1 MFKSI
6 YRVIPESFRRK
17 AIFVAATIFVRAL
30 LNFVGIAMLVPVL
43 MIIIG
48 GDIEA
53 NPYMSK
59 AYEWLGLSAEGFVA
73 TVCGMV
79 VGVLVI
85 KNVLNLLL
93 YRAERSYIFTLYKY
107 LSRRLYVSYYQRG
120 LGFIKRSNSAHL
132 ARDVNAVSLMF
143 ATGVLKPLAQIA
155 GEVVLLAIFL
165 IALVLYSP
173 YLALVAI
180 AIFAPIVLLFYA
192 AVRRR
197 LREVGSREN
206 EVQRAK
212 NRIVAETFR
221 GYVDVKIGGAMPYM
235 LRSFDEMMTEIVD
248 LRNRHASIAMLPPAF
263 IEIGVVV
270 GLVAMAICGR
280 SSDADTQLMFGI
292 FVVAALRLLPV
303 VRNIMSAW
311 STLRFNNYS
320 VDTLKDIDLK
330 DCSEEI
336 LSTTERIE
344 LKKSIE
350 LDDVSFR
357 FDDAESDTLSHLSL
371 TINCGERVGIR
382 GASGVG
388 KTTLF
393 NIILGLYRP
402 TAGRIAIDG
411 EELTNKNIAMWQN
424 SIGYVSQSVFITDA
438 TIAENI
444 AFGVDN
450 VPHDGIEN
458 AAKLSDVHGN
468 IVDFQ
473 LGYDTVLGER
483 GVTVSGGQK
492 QRISI
497 ARALMKDAP
506 ILILDDSV
514 SAVDTKTEKIIL
526 ENLRTT
532 RAWRT
537 TILIAHRI
545 STIERM
551 DKILFLDDGRLL
563 AVGTHEELYETC
575 PDYRRMVDLQKL
587 EEEGAAS

>member
-248 LRNRHASIAMLPPAF
+248 LRNRHASITMLPPAF

-402 TAGRIAIDG
+402 TAGRITIDG

-444 AFGVDN
+444 AFGVDAKEIDYDLVN
-450 VPHDGIEN
+450 RVIE
-458 AAKLSDVHGN
+458 LSDLKPF
-468 IVDFQ
+468 VDSLTNGVNSRIGE
-473 LGYDTVLGER
+473 LGTRL
-483 GVTVSGGQK
+483 SGGQR
-492 QRISI
+492 QRMGI
-497 ARALMKDAP
+497 ARALYKRCNVLLFDEATSS
-506 ILILDDSV
+506 LDSH
-514 SAVDTKTEKIIL
+514 TENNINNAIYRLSTEQKGLTIIV
-526 ENLRTT
+526 
-532 RAWRT
+532 
-537 TILIAHRI
+537 IAHRE
-545 STIERM
+545 SS
-551 DKILFLDDGRLL
+551 
-563 AVGTHEELYETC
+563 
-575 PDYRRMVDLQKL
+575 L
-587 EEEGAAS
+587 EYCDRIITLE

>member
-311 STLRFNNYS
+311 STLRFNLYS

-357 FDDAESDTLSHLSL
+357 FDDAQSDTLSHLSL

-444 AFGVDN
+444 AFGVDAKEIDYDLVN
-450 VPHDGIEN
+450 RVIE
-458 AAKLSDVHGN
+458 LSDLKPF
-468 IVDFQ
+468 VDSLTNGVNSRIGE
-473 LGYDTVLGER
+473 LGTRL
-483 GVTVSGGQK
+483 SGGQR
-492 QRISI
+492 QRMGI
-497 ARALMKDAP
+497 ARALYKRCNVLLFDEATSS
-506 ILILDDSV
+506 LDSH
-514 SAVDTKTEKIIL
+514 TENNINNAIYRLSTEQKGLTIIV
-526 ENLRTT
+526 
-532 RAWRT
+532 
-537 TILIAHRI
+537 IAHRE
-545 STIERM
+545 SS
-551 DKILFLDDGRLL
+551 
-563 AVGTHEELYETC
+563 
-575 PDYRRMVDLQKL
+575 L
-587 EEEGAAS
+587 EYCDRIITLE

>member
-180 AIFAPIVLLFYA
+180 AIFAPIVLLVDA

-311 STLRFNNYS
+311 STLRFNLYS

-357 FDDAESDTLSHLSL
+357 FDDAQSDTLSHLSL

-444 AFGVDN
+444 AFGVDAKEIDYDLVN
-450 VPHDGIEN
+450 RVIE
-458 AAKLSDVHGN
+458 LSDLKPF
-468 IVDFQ
+468 VDSLTNGVNSRIGE
-473 LGYDTVLGER
+473 LGTRL
-483 GVTVSGGQK
+483 SGGQR
-492 QRISI
+492 QRMGI
-497 ARALMKDAP
+497 ARALYKRCNVLLFDEATSS
-506 ILILDDSV
+506 LDSH
-514 SAVDTKTEKIIL
+514 TENNINNAIYRLSTEQKGLTIIV
-526 ENLRTT
+526 
-532 RAWRT
+532 
-537 TILIAHRI
+537 IAHRE
-545 STIERM
+545 SS
-551 DKILFLDDGRLL
+551 
-563 AVGTHEELYETC
+563 
-575 PDYRRMVDLQKL
+575 L
-587 EEEGAAS
+587 EYCDRIITLE

>member
-1 MFKSI
+1 M
-6 YRVIPESFRRK
+6 
-17 AIFVAATIFVRAL
+17 FVAVTIFVRAL

-43 MIIIG
+43 MIIVG

-53 NPYMSK
+53 NPYMSR

-73 TVCGMV
+73 AVCGV
-79 VGVLVI
+79 VIGVLVL
-85 KNVLNLLL
+85 KNVLNQLL
-93 YRAERSYIFTLYKY
+93 YRAERSYIFSLYKY
-107 LSRRLYVSYYQRG
+107 LSRRLYISYYQRG

-155 GEVVLLAIFL
+155 GEIMLLVIF
-165 IALVLYSP
+165 ITALVLYSP
-173 YLALVAI
+173 YLALVAMV
-180 AIFAPIVLLFYA
+180 IFVPIVLLFYV

-212 NRIVAETFR
+212 NRIVAETYR

-235 LRSFDEMMTEIVD
+235 LRSFDDMMTEIVD
-248 LRNRHASIAMLPPAF
+248 LRNRHASIAMLPQAF

-270 GLVAMAICGR
+270 GLVIMAIWGQ
-280 SSDADTQLMFGI
+280 SGDADRQLMFGI
-292 FVVAALRLLPV
+292 FVVAAIRLLPV

-320 VDTLKDIDLK
+320 VDTLKDIDLE

-336 LSTTERIE
+336 LSTTERID
-344 LKKSIE
+344 LKQSIE

-357 FDDAESDTLSHLSL
+357 FDDAQSDTLSHFSL

-402 TAGRIAIDG
+402 TGGRIMVDG
-411 EELTNKNIAMWQN
+411 TELNDENVAMWQN
-424 SIGYVSQSVFITDA
+424 SIGYVSQNVFITDA

-444 AFGVDN
+444 AFGINASDIDYDLVNKVIELADLKPFVDSLA
-450 VPHDGIEN
+450 DGVSSRIGE
-458 AAKLSDVHGN
+458 
-468 IVDFQ
+468 
-473 LGYDTVLGER
+473 LGSRL
-483 GVTVSGGQK
+483 SGGQR
-492 QRISI
+492 QRIGI
-497 ARALMKDAP
+497 ARALYKRCNVLLFDEATSS
-506 ILILDDSV
+506 LD
-514 SAVDTKTEKIIL
+514 KHTENNINNAIYRLSTEQKGLTIIV
-526 ENLRTT
+526 
-532 RAWRT
+532 
-537 TILIAHRI
+537 IAHRE
-545 STIERM
+545 SS
-551 DKILFLDDGRLL
+551 
-563 AVGTHEELYETC
+563 
-575 PDYRRMVDLQKL
+575 L
-587 EEEGAAS
+587 EYCDRIITLE

>member
-1 MFKSI
+1 MFKSV
-6 YRVIPESFRRK
+6 YRVIPESFRRR
-17 AIFVAATIFVRAL
+17 ALFVAVTIFVRAL

-43 MIIIG
+43 MIIVG

-73 TVCGMV
+73 AVCGMV

-85 KNVLNLLL
+85 KNVLNQLL
-93 YRAERSYIFTLYKY
+93 YRAERSYIFSLYKY

-143 ATGVLKPLAQIA
+143 ATGVLKPMAQIA
-155 GEVVLLAIFL
+155 GEIMLLFIFL
-165 IALVLYSP
+165 TALVLYSP
-173 YLALVAI
+173 YLALVAM
-180 AIFAPIVLLFYA
+180 AIFVPIVLLFYA

-212 NRIVAETFR
+212 NRIVAETYR

-235 LRSFDEMMTEIVD
+235 LRSFDEMMTEIVH
-248 LRNRHASIAMLPPAF
+248 LRNRHASIAMLPQAF

-270 GLVAMAICGR
+270 GLVAMAIWGH
-280 SSDADTQLMFGI
+280 SSDQDMQLMFGI
-292 FVVAALRLLPV
+292 FVVAAIRLLPV

-320 VDTLKDIDLK
+320 VDTLKDIDLE

-336 LSTTERIE
+336 LSTTERID
-344 LKKSIE
+344 LKQSIE
-350 LDDVSFR
+350 LDDISFR
-357 FDDAESDTLSHLSL
+357 FDDAQSDTLSHFSL

-402 TAGRIAIDG
+402 TSGRIAVDG
-411 EELTNKNIAMWQN
+411 VELTNENIAMWQN
-424 SIGYVSQSVFITDA
+424 SIGYVSQNVFITDA

-444 AFGVDN
+444 AFGV
-450 VPHDGIEN
+450 N
-458 AAKLSDVHGN
+458 AADIDYDLVNKVIELADLKPFIDSLAGGVNSRIGE
-468 IVDFQ
+468 
-473 LGYDTVLGER
+473 LGSRL
-483 GVTVSGGQK
+483 SGGQR
-492 QRISI
+492 QRIGI
-497 ARALMKDAP
+497 ARALYKQCNVLLFDEATSS
-506 ILILDDSV
+506 LDQHTENNINNAISRL
-514 SAVDTKTEKIIL
+514 SAEQKGLTIIV
-526 ENLRTT
+526 
-532 RAWRT
+532 
-537 TILIAHRI
+537 IAHRE
-545 STIERM
+545 SS
-551 DKILFLDDGRLL
+551 
-563 AVGTHEELYETC
+563 
-575 PDYRRMVDLQKL
+575 L
-587 EEEGAAS
+587 EYCNRIITLE

>member
-6 YRVIPESFRRK
+6 YRVIPESFRRR
-17 AIFVAATIFVRAL
+17 ALFVAVTIFVRAL

-43 MIIIG
+43 MIIVG

-73 TVCGMV
+73 AVCGMV

-85 KNVLNLLL
+85 KNVLNQLL
-93 YRAERSYIFTLYKY
+93 YRAERSYIFSLYKY

-143 ATGVLKPLAQIA
+143 ATGVLKPMAQIA
-155 GEVVLLAIFL
+155 GEIMLLLIFL
-165 IALVLYSP
+165 TALVLYSP
-173 YLALVAI
+173 YLALVAM
-180 AIFAPIVLLFYA
+180 AIFVPIVLLFYA

-212 NRIVAETFR
+212 NRIVAETYR

-235 LRSFDEMMTEIVD
+235 LRSFDEMMTEIVH
-248 LRNRHASIAMLPPAF
+248 LRNRHASIAMLPQAF

-270 GLVAMAICGR
+270 GLVAMAIWGH
-280 SSDADTQLMFGI
+280 SSDQDIQLMFGI
-292 FVVAALRLLPV
+292 FVVAAIRLLPV

-320 VDTLKDIDLK
+320 VDTLKDIDLE

-336 LSTTERIE
+336 LSTTERID
-344 LKKSIE
+344 LKQSIE
-350 LDDVSFR
+350 LDDISFR
-357 FDDAESDTLSHLSL
+357 FDDAQSDTLSHFSL

-402 TAGRIAIDG
+402 TSGRIAVDG
-411 EELTNKNIAMWQN
+411 VELTNENIAMWQN
-424 SIGYVSQSVFITDA
+424 SIGYVSQNVFITDA

-444 AFGVDN
+444 AFGL
-450 VPHDGIEN
+450 N
-458 AAKLSDVHGN
+458 AADIDYDLVNKVIELADLKPFIDSLAGGVNSRIGE
-468 IVDFQ
+468 
-473 LGYDTVLGER
+473 LGSRL
-483 GVTVSGGQK
+483 SGGQR
-492 QRISI
+492 QRIGI
-497 ARALMKDAP
+497 ARALYKQCNVLLFDEATSS
-506 ILILDDSV
+506 LDQHTENNINNAISRL
-514 SAVDTKTEKIIL
+514 SAEQKGLTIIV
-526 ENLRTT
+526 
-532 RAWRT
+532 
-537 TILIAHRI
+537 IAHRE
-545 STIERM
+545 SS
-551 DKILFLDDGRLL
+551 
-563 AVGTHEELYETC
+563 
-575 PDYRRMVDLQKL
+575 L
-587 EEEGAAS
+587 EYCDRIITLE

>member
-444 AFGVDN
+444 AFGVDSKEIDYDLVN
-450 VPHDGIEN
+450 RVIE
-458 AAKLSDVHGN
+458 LSDLKPF
-468 IVDFQ
+468 VDSLTNGVNSRIGE
-473 LGYDTVLGER
+473 LGTRL
-483 GVTVSGGQK
+483 SGGQR
-492 QRISI
+492 QRMGI
-497 ARALMKDAP
+497 ARALYKRCNVLLFDEATSS
-506 ILILDDSV
+506 LDSH
-514 SAVDTKTEKIIL
+514 TENNINNAIYRLSTEQKGLTIIV
-526 ENLRTT
+526 
-532 RAWRT
+532 
-537 TILIAHRI
+537 IAHRE
-545 STIERM
+545 SS
-551 DKILFLDDGRLL
+551 
-563 AVGTHEELYETC
+563 
-575 PDYRRMVDLQKL
+575 L
-587 EEEGAAS
+587 EYCDRIITLE

>member
-1 MFKSI
+1 M
-6 YRVIPESFRRK
+6 
-17 AIFVAATIFVRAL
+17 FVAVTIFVRAL

-43 MIIIG
+43 MIIVG

-53 NPYMSK
+53 NPYMSR

-73 TVCGMV
+73 AVCGV
-79 VGVLVI
+79 VIGVLVL
-85 KNVLNLLL
+85 KNVLNQLL
-93 YRAERSYIFTLYKY
+93 YRAERSYIFSLYKY
-107 LSRRLYVSYYQRG
+107 LSRRLYISYYQRG

-155 GEVVLLAIFL
+155 GEIMLLVIF
-165 IALVLYSP
+165 ITALVLYSP
-173 YLALVAI
+173 YLALVAMV
-180 AIFAPIVLLFYA
+180 IFVPIVLLFYV

-212 NRIVAETFR
+212 NRIVAETYR

-235 LRSFDEMMTEIVD
+235 LRSFDDMMTEIVA
-248 LRNRHASIAMLPPAF
+248 LRNRHASIAMLPQAF

-270 GLVAMAICGR
+270 GLVIMAIWGQ
-280 SSDADTQLMFGI
+280 SGDADRQLMFGI
-292 FVVAALRLLPV
+292 FVVAAIRLLPV

-320 VDTLKDIDLK
+320 VDTLKDIDLE

-336 LSTTERIE
+336 LSTTERID
-344 LKKSIE
+344 LKQSIE

-357 FDDAESDTLSHLSL
+357 FDDAQSDTLSHFSL

-402 TAGRIAIDG
+402 TGGRIMVDG
-411 EELTNKNIAMWQN
+411 TELNDENVAMWQN
-424 SIGYVSQSVFITDA
+424 SIGYVSQNVFITDA

-444 AFGVDN
+444 AFGINASDIDYDLVNKVIELADLKPFVDSLA
-450 VPHDGIEN
+450 DGVSSRIGE
-458 AAKLSDVHGN
+458 
-468 IVDFQ
+468 
-473 LGYDTVLGER
+473 LGSRL
-483 GVTVSGGQK
+483 SGGQR
-492 QRISI
+492 QRIGI
-497 ARALMKDAP
+497 ARALYKRCNVLLFDEATSS
-506 ILILDDSV
+506 LD
-514 SAVDTKTEKIIL
+514 KNTENNINNAIYRLSTEQKGLTIIV
-526 ENLRTT
+526 
-532 RAWRT
+532 
-537 TILIAHRI
+537 IAHRE
-545 STIERM
+545 SS
-551 DKILFLDDGRLL
+551 
-563 AVGTHEELYETC
+563 
-575 PDYRRMVDLQKL
+575 L
-587 EEEGAAS
+587 EYCDRIITLE

>member
-1 MFKSI
+1 MFRSI
-6 YRVIPESFRRK
+6 YRVIPESFRRR
-17 AIFVAATIFVRAL
+17 AMFVAVTIFVRAL

-43 MIIIG
+43 MIIVG

-53 NPYMSK
+53 NPYMSR

-73 TVCGMV
+73 AVCGV
-79 VGVLVI
+79 VIGVLVL
-85 KNVLNLLL
+85 KNVLNQLL
-93 YRAERSYIFTLYKY
+93 YRAERSYIFSLYKH
-107 LSRRLYVSYYQRG
+107 LSRRLYISYYQRG

-155 GEVVLLAIFL
+155 GEIMLLVIF
-165 IALVLYSP
+165 ITALVLYSP
-173 YLALVAI
+173 YLALVAMV
-180 AIFAPIVLLFYA
+180 IFVPIVLLFYV

-212 NRIVAETFR
+212 NRIVAETYR

-235 LRSFDEMMTEIVD
+235 LRSFDDMMTEIVA
-248 LRNRHASIAMLPPAF
+248 LRNRHASIAMLPQAF

-270 GLVAMAICGR
+270 GLVIMAIWGQ
-280 SSDADTQLMFGI
+280 SGDADRQLMFGI
-292 FVVAALRLLPV
+292 FVVAAIRLLPV

-320 VDTLKDIDLK
+320 VDTLKDIDLE

-336 LSTTERIE
+336 LSTTERID
-344 LKKSIE
+344 LKQSIE

-357 FDDAESDTLSHLSL
+357 FDDAQSDTLSHFSL

-402 TAGRIAIDG
+402 TGGRIMVDG
-411 EELTNKNIAMWQN
+411 TELNDENVAMWQN
-424 SIGYVSQSVFITDA
+424 SIGYVSQNVFITDA

-444 AFGVDN
+444 AFGINASDIDYDLVNKVIELADLKPFVDSLA
-450 VPHDGIEN
+450 DGVSSRIGE
-458 AAKLSDVHGN
+458 
-468 IVDFQ
+468 
-473 LGYDTVLGER
+473 LGSRL
-483 GVTVSGGQK
+483 SGGQR
-492 QRISI
+492 QRIGI
-497 ARALMKDAP
+497 ARALYKRCNVLLFDEATSS
-506 ILILDDSV
+506 LD
-514 SAVDTKTEKIIL
+514 KNTENNINNAIYRLSTEQKGLTIIV
-526 ENLRTT
+526 
-532 RAWRT
+532 
-537 TILIAHRI
+537 IAHRE
-545 STIERM
+545 SS
-551 DKILFLDDGRLL
+551 
-563 AVGTHEELYETC
+563 
-575 PDYRRMVDLQKL
+575 L
-587 EEEGAAS
+587 EYCDRIITLE

>member
-1 MFKSI
+1 MYICRMFKSI
-6 YRVIPESFRRK
+6 YRVIPESFRRR
-17 AIFVAATIFVRAL
+17 ALFVAVTIFVRAL

-43 MIIIG
+43 MIIVG

-73 TVCGMV
+73 AVCGMV

-85 KNVLNLLL
+85 KNVLNQLL
-93 YRAERSYIFTLYKY
+93 YRAERSYIFSLYKY

-143 ATGVLKPLAQIA
+143 ATGVLKPMAQIA
-155 GEVVLLAIFL
+155 GEIMLLLIFL
-165 IALVLYSP
+165 TALVLYSP
-173 YLALVAI
+173 YLALVAM
-180 AIFAPIVLLFYA
+180 AIFVPIVLLFYA

-212 NRIVAETFR
+212 NRIVAETYR

-235 LRSFDEMMTEIVD
+235 LRSFDEMMTEIVH
-248 LRNRHASIAMLPPAF
+248 LRNRHASIAMLPQAF

-270 GLVAMAICGR
+270 GLVAMAIWGH
-280 SSDADTQLMFGI
+280 SSDQDIQLMFGI
-292 FVVAALRLLPV
+292 FVVAAIRLLPV

-320 VDTLKDIDLK
+320 VDTLKDIDLE

-336 LSTTERIE
+336 LSTTERID
-344 LKKSIE
+344 LKQSIE
-350 LDDVSFR
+350 LDDISFR
-357 FDDAESDTLSHLSL
+357 FDDAQSDTLSHFSL

-402 TAGRIAIDG
+402 TSGRIAVDG
-411 EELTNKNIAMWQN
+411 VELTNENIAMWQN
-424 SIGYVSQSVFITDA
+424 SIGYVSQNVFITDA

-444 AFGVDN
+444 AFGL
-450 VPHDGIEN
+450 N
-458 AAKLSDVHGN
+458 AADIDYDLVNKVIELADLKPFIDSLAGGVNSRIGE
-468 IVDFQ
+468 
-473 LGYDTVLGER
+473 LGSRL
-483 GVTVSGGQK
+483 SGGQR
-492 QRISI
+492 QRIGI
-497 ARALMKDAP
+497 ARALYKQCNVLLFDEATSS
-506 ILILDDSV
+506 LDQHTENNINNAISRL
-514 SAVDTKTEKIIL
+514 SAEQKGLTIIV
-526 ENLRTT
+526 
-532 RAWRT
+532 
-537 TILIAHRI
+537 IAHRE
-545 STIERM
+545 SS
-551 DKILFLDDGRLL
+551 
-563 AVGTHEELYETC
+563 
-575 PDYRRMVDLQKL
+575 L
-587 EEEGAAS
+587 EYCDRIITLE

>member
-444 AFGVDN
+444 AFGVDAKEIDYDLVN
-450 VPHDGIEN
+450 RVIE
-458 AAKLSDVHGN
+458 LSDLKPF
-468 IVDFQ
+468 VDSLTNGVNSRIGE
-473 LGYDTVLGER
+473 LGTRL
-483 GVTVSGGQK
+483 SGGQR
-492 QRISI
+492 QRMGI
-497 ARALMKDAP
+497 ARALYKRCNVLLFDEATSS
-506 ILILDDSV
+506 LDSH
-514 SAVDTKTEKIIL
+514 TENNINNAIYRLSTEQKGLTIIV
-526 ENLRTT
+526 
-532 RAWRT
+532 
-537 TILIAHRI
+537 IAHRE
-545 STIERM
+545 SS
-551 DKILFLDDGRLL
+551 
-563 AVGTHEELYETC
+563 
-575 PDYRRMVDLQKL
+575 L
-587 EEEGAAS
+587 EYCDRIITLE

>member
-235 LRSFDEMMTEIVD
+235 LRSFDQMMTEIVD

-311 STLRFNNYS
+311 STLRFNLYS

-357 FDDAESDTLSHLSL
+357 FDDAQSDTLSHLSL

-444 AFGVDN
+444 AFGVDAKEIDYDLVN
-450 VPHDGIEN
+450 RVIE
-458 AAKLSDVHGN
+458 LSDLKPF
-468 IVDFQ
+468 VDSLTNGVNSRIGE
-473 LGYDTVLGER
+473 LGTRL
-483 GVTVSGGQK
+483 SGGQR
-492 QRISI
+492 QRMGI
-497 ARALMKDAP
+497 ARALYKRCNVLLFDEATSS
-506 ILILDDSV
+506 LDSH
-514 SAVDTKTEKIIL
+514 TENNINNAIYRLSTEQKGLTIIV
-526 ENLRTT
+526 
-532 RAWRT
+532 
-537 TILIAHRI
+537 IAHRE
-545 STIERM
+545 SS
-551 DKILFLDDGRLL
+551 
-563 AVGTHEELYETC
+563 
-575 PDYRRMVDLQKL
+575 L
-587 EEEGAAS
+587 EYCDRIITLE

>member
-1 MFKSI
+1 MFKLI

-357 FDDAESDTLSHLSL
+357 FDDAESDTLSHFSL

-444 AFGVDN
+444 AFGVDAKEIDYDLVN
-450 VPHDGIEN
+450 RVIE
-458 AAKLSDVHGN
+458 LSDLKPF
-468 IVDFQ
+468 VDSLTNGVNSRIGE
-473 LGYDTVLGER
+473 LGTRL
-483 GVTVSGGQK
+483 SGGQR
-492 QRISI
+492 QRMGI
-497 ARALMKDAP
+497 ARALYKRCNVLLFDEATSS
-506 ILILDDSV
+506 LDSH
-514 SAVDTKTEKIIL
+514 TENNINNAIYRLSTEQKGLTIIV
-526 ENLRTT
+526 
-532 RAWRT
+532 
-537 TILIAHRI
+537 IAHRE
-545 STIERM
+545 SS
-551 DKILFLDDGRLL
+551 
-563 AVGTHEELYETC
+563 
-575 PDYRRMVDLQKL
+575 L
-587 EEEGAAS
+587 EYCDRIITLE

>member
-1 MFKSI
+1 M
-6 YRVIPESFRRK
+6 
-17 AIFVAATIFVRAL
+17 FVAVTIFVRAL

-43 MIIIG
+43 MIIVG

-53 NPYMSK
+53 NPYMSR

-73 TVCGMV
+73 AVCGV
-79 VGVLVI
+79 VIGVLVL
-85 KNVLNLLL
+85 KNVLNQLL
-93 YRAERSYIFTLYKY
+93 YRAERSYIFSLYKY
-107 LSRRLYVSYYQRG
+107 LSRRLYISYYQRG

-155 GEVVLLAIFL
+155 GEIMLLVIF
-165 IALVLYSP
+165 ITALVLYSP
-173 YLALVAI
+173 YLALVAMV
-180 AIFAPIVLLFYA
+180 IFVPIVLLFYV

-212 NRIVAETFR
+212 NRIVAETYR

-235 LRSFDEMMTEIVD
+235 LRSFDDMMTEIVA
-248 LRNRHASIAMLPPAF
+248 LRNRHASIAMLPQAF

-270 GLVAMAICGR
+270 GLVIMAIWGQ
-280 SSDADTQLMFGI
+280 SGDADRQLMFGI
-292 FVVAALRLLPV
+292 FVVAAIRLLPV

-320 VDTLKDIDLK
+320 VDTLKDIDLE

-336 LSTTERIE
+336 LSTTERID
-344 LKKSIE
+344 LKQSIE

-357 FDDAESDTLSHLSL
+357 FDDAQSDTLSHFSL

-402 TAGRIAIDG
+402 TGGCIMVDG
-411 EELTNKNIAMWQN
+411 TELNDENVAMWQN
-424 SIGYVSQSVFITDA
+424 SIGYVSQNVFITDA

-444 AFGVDN
+444 AFGINASDIDYDLVNKVIELADLKPFVDSLA
-450 VPHDGIEN
+450 DGVSSRIGE
-458 AAKLSDVHGN
+458 
-468 IVDFQ
+468 
-473 LGYDTVLGER
+473 LGSRL
-483 GVTVSGGQK
+483 SGGQR
-492 QRISI
+492 QRIGI
-497 ARALMKDAP
+497 ARALYKRCNVLLFDEATSS
-506 ILILDDSV
+506 LD
-514 SAVDTKTEKIIL
+514 KNTENNINNAIYRLSTEQKGLTIIV
-526 ENLRTT
+526 
-532 RAWRT
+532 
-537 TILIAHRI
+537 IAHRE
-545 STIERM
+545 SS
-551 DKILFLDDGRLL
+551 
-563 AVGTHEELYETC
+563 
-575 PDYRRMVDLQKL
+575 L
-587 EEEGAAS
+587 EYCDRIITLE

>member
-155 GEVVLLAIFL
+155 GEVVLLTIFL

-311 STLRFNNYS
+311 STLRFNLYS

-357 FDDAESDTLSHLSL
+357 FDDAQSDTLSHLSL

-444 AFGVDN
+444 AFGVDAKEIDYDLVN
-450 VPHDGIEN
+450 RVIE
-458 AAKLSDVHGN
+458 LSDLKPF
-468 IVDFQ
+468 VDSLTNGVNSRIGE
-473 LGYDTVLGER
+473 LGTRL
-483 GVTVSGGQK
+483 SGGQR
-492 QRISI
+492 QRMGI
-497 ARALMKDAP
+497 ARALYKRCNVLLFDEATSS
-506 ILILDDSV
+506 LDSH
-514 SAVDTKTEKIIL
+514 TENNINNAIYRLSTEQKGLTIIV
-526 ENLRTT
+526 
-532 RAWRT
+532 
-537 TILIAHRI
+537 IAHRE
-545 STIERM
+545 SS
-551 DKILFLDDGRLL
+551 
-563 AVGTHEELYETC
+563 
-575 PDYRRMVDLQKL
+575 L
-587 EEEGAAS
+587 EYCDRIITLE

>member
-1 MFKSI
+1 M
-6 YRVIPESFRRK
+6 
-17 AIFVAATIFVRAL
+17 FVAVTIFVRAL

-43 MIIIG
+43 MIIVG

-53 NPYMSK
+53 NPYMSR

-73 TVCGMV
+73 AVCGV
-79 VGVLVI
+79 VIGVLVL
-85 KNVLNLLL
+85 KNVLNQLL
-93 YRAERSYIFTLYKY
+93 YRAERSYIFSLYKY
-107 LSRRLYVSYYQRG
+107 LSRRLYISYYQRG

-155 GEVVLLAIFL
+155 GEIMLLVIF
-165 IALVLYSP
+165 ITALVLYSP
-173 YLALVAI
+173 YLALVAMV
-180 AIFAPIVLLFYA
+180 IFVPIVLLFYV

-212 NRIVAETFR
+212 NRIVAETYR

-235 LRSFDEMMTEIVD
+235 LRSFDDMMTEIVA
-248 LRNRHASIAMLPPAF
+248 LRNRHASIAMLPQAF

-270 GLVAMAICGR
+270 GLVIMAIWGQ
-280 SSDADTQLMFGI
+280 SGDADRQLMFGI
-292 FVVAALRLLPV
+292 FVVAAIRLLPV

-320 VDTLKDIDLK
+320 VDTLKDIDLE

-336 LSTTERIE
+336 LSTTERID
-344 LKKSIE
+344 LKQSIE

-357 FDDAESDTLSHLSL
+357 FDDAQSDTLSHFSL

-402 TAGRIAIDG
+402 TGGRIMVDDT
-411 EELTNKNIAMWQN
+411 ELNDENVAMWQN
-424 SIGYVSQSVFITDA
+424 SIGYVSQNVFITDA

-444 AFGVDN
+444 AFGINASDIDYDLVNKVIELADLKPFVDSLA
-450 VPHDGIEN
+450 DGVSSRIGE
-458 AAKLSDVHGN
+458 
-468 IVDFQ
+468 
-473 LGYDTVLGER
+473 LGSRL
-483 GVTVSGGQK
+483 SGGQR
-492 QRISI
+492 QRIGI
-497 ARALMKDAP
+497 ARALYKRCNVLLFDEATSS
-506 ILILDDSV
+506 LD
-514 SAVDTKTEKIIL
+514 KNTENNINNAIYRLSTEQKGLTIIV
-526 ENLRTT
+526 
-532 RAWRT
+532 
-537 TILIAHRI
+537 IAHRE
-545 STIERM
+545 SS
-551 DKILFLDDGRLL
+551 
-563 AVGTHEELYETC
+563 
-575 PDYRRMVDLQKL
+575 L
-587 EEEGAAS
+587 EYCDRIITLE

>member
-93 YRAERSYIFTLYKY
+93 YRAERSYIFSLYKY

-444 AFGVDN
+444 AFGVDAKEIDYDLVN
-450 VPHDGIEN
+450 RVIE
-458 AAKLSDVHGN
+458 LSDLKPF
-468 IVDFQ
+468 VDSLTNGVNSRIGE
-473 LGYDTVLGER
+473 LGTRL
-483 GVTVSGGQK
+483 SGGQR
-492 QRISI
+492 QRMGI
-497 ARALMKDAP
+497 ARALYKRCNVLLFDEATSS
-506 ILILDDSV
+506 LDSH
-514 SAVDTKTEKIIL
+514 TENNINNAIYRLSTEQKGLTIIV
-526 ENLRTT
+526 
-532 RAWRT
+532 
-537 TILIAHRI
+537 IAHRE
-545 STIERM
+545 SS
-551 DKILFLDDGRLL
+551 
-563 AVGTHEELYETC
+563 
-575 PDYRRMVDLQKL
+575 L
-587 EEEGAAS
+587 EYCDRIITLE